1 MSKLE
6 KPNIICFY
14 NLIGR
19 VKYKVLGC
27 QDLPKN
33 ITNLYRNHVGLK
45 FYDIEKIQSRPNE
58 LA

>member
-1 MSKLE
+1 MD
-6 KPNIICFY
+6 
-14 NLIGR
+14 LIGR

-33 ITNLYRNHVGLK
+33 STNLYRSHVGLK